1 MCMSYKRRMSYKR
14 HPYAIFNIEVSINF
28 SKEQFPSPRKPTKI
42 ILAEITFFVNCA
54 ITMGLAQGSFVRTLS
69 LGFLLKIRVDK
80 IGTTENNRVVI
91 YRFPVFNRNKTLPLS
106 GKSN

>member
-1 MCMSYKRRMSYKR
+1 
-14 HPYAIFNIEVSINF
+14 
-28 SKEQFPSPRKPTKI
+28 
-42 ILAEITFFVNCA
+42 
-54 ITMGLAQGSFVRTLS
+54 MGLAQGSFVRTLS

-91 YRFPVFNRNKTLPLS
+91 YRFPVFNRNKTLSLS

>member
-1 MCMSYKRRMSYKR
+1 MCMSHKK
-14 HPYAIFNIEVSINF
+14 HPYAIFNIVVSINF

-54 ITMGLAQGSFVRTLS
+54 ITIGLAQGSFVRTLS